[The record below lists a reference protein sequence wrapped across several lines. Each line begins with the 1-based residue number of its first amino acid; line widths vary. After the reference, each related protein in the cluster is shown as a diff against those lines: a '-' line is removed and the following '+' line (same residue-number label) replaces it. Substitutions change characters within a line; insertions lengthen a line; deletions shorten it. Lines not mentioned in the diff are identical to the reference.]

1 MIPGDFQV
9 KKPTFKKLLKLSVM
23 GGVSLGVLLVG
34 LIAVTWVLSAWF
46 GRPIIFANNEGPD
59 QPIAFP
65 HETHVDGIGLEC
77 AFCHRNVTTE
87 AAATIPSAG
96 LCVTCHQVV
105 GDDLPEV
112 EKVRSMVADN
122 RPIDWVRVHRNPDH
136 VHFVHEAHIRR
147 FAGTKEVVKELT
159 NSETQIR
166 LEDAQRID
174 AEFEM
179 GQSVEISESQVCSIC
194 HGDVTESEKVRQVR
208 SLKMGDCVDCHR
220 ANDAPTDCS
229 TCHY

>member
-1 MIPGDFQV
+1 MRLTYVDLQ
-9 KKPTFKKLLKLSVM
+9 
-23 GGVSLGVLLVG
+23 
-34 LIAVTWVLSAWF
+34 
-46 GRPIIFANNEGPD
+46 GRRKW
-59 QPIAFP
+59 
-65 HETHVDGIGLEC
+65 L
-77 AFCHRNVTTE
+77 R
-87 AAATIPSAG
+87 
-96 LCVTCHQVV
+96 
-105 GDDLPEV
+105 
-112 EKVRSMVADN
+112 
-122 RPIDWVRVHRNPDH
+122 
-136 VHFVHEAHIRR
+136 
-147 FAGTKEVVKELT
+147 